1 MDKSSPVFENFE
13 NKMSAMSGGPKINRN
28 TFKIGAGG
36 LEGRVA
42 NNEKKIT
49 TLKNI
54 FKAQRVEI
62 GEKITPKVN
71 VLEESLINTNLIL
84 ADVARQLEKD
94 FSNRIKTE
102 KLLLSKERQDKLDRK
117 REDKEGR
124 IETKK
129 IGKIATSIG
138 GTIVKPFS
146 SILDKLLQ
154 FGQLFLAGV
163 GVNAALPWLM
173 DPKNMERFKSILKA
187 LQDKPLIALGALGG
201 TLFIINKAISG
212 TFGALKN
219 FLGTIFKFLKN
230 PKKFLKNIIPNIY
243 RAGKKMV
250 NKTPTK
256 FLLGKVGQKIA
267 KKTGLKAFGAIPVLG
282 DIVDLGVA
290 IYRFSQGDI
299 AGGFLS
305 LGSAI
310 PFVGWGFAA
319 LDIAREF
326 NAPFLKDSILDKK
339 RFDAQKEKENEKKR
353 GSAFDSRAGFTGTS
367 VSPGKEYRVNDN
379 GELEYFQPLVPGNV
393 FSSTQ
398 VERKLRT
405 KSGAS
410 NVTFM
415 ELPMLD
421 QRTKKQIKQVEPGG
435 NSTAADVASYSST
448 DDNQY
453 LAEFSILAELGEK
466 V

>member
-1 MDKSSPVFENFE
+1 MA
-13 NKMSAMSGGPKINRN
+13 AMSGRPKINRS

-71 VLEESLINTNLIL
+71 VLEDSLINTNLIL

-94 FSNRIKTE
+94 FGNRIKTE

-154 FGQLFLAGV
+154 FGKLFLAGV
-163 GVNAALPWLM
+163 GVNAALTWLM
-173 DPKNMERFKSILKA
+173 DPKNMERFKGILKSI
-187 LQDKPLIALGALGG
+187 QDKPLIALGTLGG
-201 TLFIINKAISG
+201 TLFIINKAISR
-212 TFGALKN
+212 TFRALKG
-219 FLGTIFKFLKN
+219 FVGQIFKFIKN
-230 PKKFLKNIIPNIY
+230 PKKFITEFGPKLLKLGDKI
-243 RAGKKMV
+243 AKE
-250 NKTPTK
+250 TPTK
-256 FLLGKVGQKIA
+256 FLLGKVGTKIA

-282 DIVDLGVA
+282 DIVDVGVA

-326 NAPFLKDSILDKK
+326 NAPFLKGSILDKK
-339 RFDAQKEKENEKKR
+339 RFDAQKEKEKENK
-353 GSAFDSRAGFTGTS
+353 DSRAGFTGTS

-379 GELEYFQPLVPGNV
+379 GELEYFQPLVPGNIL
-393 FSSTQ
+393 SSTQ

-405 KSGAS
+405 ESGAS
-410 NVTFM
+410 NITFLPEIVTDLRSNKGPIPQPKPGDSTLSEET
-415 ELPMLD
+415 EL
-421 QRTKKQIKQVEPGG
+421 I
-435 NSTAADVASYSST
+435 STHGINHFIPEFNIIT
-448 DDNQY
+448 D
-453 LAEFSILAELGEK
+453 LGEK

>member
-13 NKMSAMSGGPKINRN
+13 NKMAAMSGRPKINRS

-138 GTIVKPFS
+138 STIVKPFQ
-146 SILDKLLQ
+146 SIFDKLLQ
-154 FGQLFLAGV
+154 FGKLFLAGV
-163 GVNAALPWLM
+163 GVNAALTWLM
-173 DPKNMERFKSILKA
+173 DPKNMERFKGILKA
-187 LQDKPLIALGALGG
+187 IQDKPLIALGALGG

-230 PKKFLKNIIPNIY
+230 PKKFLKNIVPNLLKV
-243 RAGKKMV
+243 GKKSAM
-250 NKTPTK
+250 KTPTK
-256 FLLGKVGQKIA
+256 FLLGKVGTKIA

-282 DIVDLGVA
+282 DIVDIGVA

-339 RFDAQKEKENEKKR
+339 RYDNQKNDGNKKERRTGAGSFSAQETVIFNEDTPLPIEFTALTGGKVMTAAQMNR
-353 GSAFDSRAGFTGTS
+353 IAG
-367 VSPGKEYRVNDN
+367 
-379 GELEYFQPLVPGNV
+379 
-393 FSSTQ
+393 
-398 VERKLRT
+398 LRT
-405 KSGAS
+405 NDGAS
-410 NVTFM
+410 NITFLPEIVTD
-415 ELPMLD
+415 LRSNKGPVP
-421 QRTKKQIKQVEPGG
+421 QSKPGDSRLSEDTDIT
-435 NSTAADVASYSST
+435 STHGINHFIPEFNIIT
-448 DDNQY
+448 D
-453 LAEFSILAELGEK
+453 LGEK

>member
-13 NKMSAMSGGPKINRN
+13 NKMAAMSGRPKINRS

-138 GTIVKPFS
+138 STIVKPFS
-146 SILDKLLQ
+146 SILDKLLN
-154 FGQLFLAGV
+154 FGKLFLAGV
-163 GVNAALPWLM
+163 GVNAALTWLM
-173 DPKNMERFKSILKA
+173 DPKNMERFKGILKSI
-187 LQDKPLIALGALGG
+187 QDKPLIALGTLGG
-201 TLFIINKAISG
+201 TLFIINKAISR
-212 TFGALKN
+212 TFRALKG
-219 FLGTIFKFLKN
+219 FVGQIFKFIKN
-230 PKKFLKNIIPNIY
+230 PKKFITEFGPKLLKLGDKI
-243 RAGKKMV
+243 AKE
-250 NKTPTK
+250 TPTK
-256 FLLGKVGQKIA
+256 FLLGKVGTKIA

-282 DIVDLGVA
+282 DIVDVGVA

-326 NAPFLKDSILDKK
+326 NAPFLKGSILDKK
-339 RFDAQKEKENEKKR
+339 RFDAQKKEENK
-353 GSAFDSRAGFTGTS
+353 DSRAGFTGTS
-367 VSPGKEYRVNDN
+367 VSPGKEYRVNDG
-379 GELEYFQPLVPGNV
+379 GELEYFQPLVPGNI

-405 KSGAS
+405 ESGAS
-410 NVTFM
+410 NITFLPEIVTD
-415 ELPMLD
+415 L
-421 QRTKKQIKQVEPGG
+421 RNKKPIPQSKPGD
-435 NSTAADVASYSST
+435 STLSENPDIQST
-448 DDNQY
+448 HGINHFIS
-453 LAEFSILAELGEK
+453 EFNVMTELGEK

>member
-13 NKMSAMSGGPKINRN
+13 NKMAAMSGRPKINRS

-138 GTIVKPFS
+138 NTVVKPFQ
-146 SILDKLLQ
+146 SIFDKLLQ
-154 FGQLFLAGV
+154 FGKLFLAGV
-163 GVNAALPWLM
+163 GVNAALTWLM
-173 DPKNMERFKSILKA
+173 DPKNMERFKGILKA
-187 LQDKPLIALGALGG
+187 IQDKPLIALGTLGG
-201 TLFIINKAISG
+201 TLFIINKAISR
-212 TFGALKN
+212 TFGALKS
-219 FLGTIFKFLKN
+219 FVGQIFKFIKN
-230 PKKFLKNIIPNIY
+230 PKKFITEFGPKVLKL
-243 RAGKKMV
+243 GKKIA
-250 NKTPTK
+250 NETPTK
-256 FLLGKVGQKIA
+256 FLLGKVGRKVAQ
-267 KKTGLKAFGAIPVLG
+267 KTGLKAFGAIPVLG

-326 NAPFLKDSILDKK
+326 NAPFLKGSILDKK
-339 RFDAQKEKENEKKR
+339 RFDAQKEKEKNNK
-353 GSAFDSRAGFTGTS
+353 DSRAGFTGTS
-367 VSPGKEYRVNDN
+367 VSPGKEYRVNDG
-379 GELEYFQPLVPGNV
+379 GELEYFQPLVPGNI

-405 KSGAS
+405 ESGAS
-410 NVTFM
+410 NISFL

-421 QRTKKQIKQVEPGG
+421 QRTKKQMKQVEPGG
-435 NSTAADVASYSST
+435 STVAITPNIGNSTDGL
-448 DDNQY
+448 NQCIP
-453 LAEFSILAELGEK
+453 EFSIMNELGEK

>member
-13 NKMSAMSGGPKINRN
+13 NKMAAMSGRPKINRS

-71 VLEESLINTNLIL
+71 VLEDSLINTNLIL

-138 GTIVKPFS
+138 NTVVKPFS
-146 SILDKLLQ
+146 SILDKLLN
-154 FGQLFLAGV
+154 FGKLFLAGV
-163 GVNAALPWLM
+163 GVNAALTWLM
-173 DPKNMERFKSILKA
+173 DPKNMERFKGILKSI
-187 LQDKPLIALGALGG
+187 QDKPLIALGTLGG
-201 TLFIINKAISG
+201 TLFIINKAISR
-212 TFGALKN
+212 TFRALKG
-219 FLGTIFKFLKN
+219 FVGQIFKFIKN
-230 PKKFLKNIIPNIY
+230 PKKFITEFGPKLLKLGDKI
-243 RAGKKMV
+243 AKE
-250 NKTPTK
+250 TPTK
-256 FLLGKVGQKIA
+256 FLLGKVGRKVAQ
-267 KKTGLKAFGAIPVLG
+267 KTGLKAFGAIPVLG

-326 NAPFLKDSILDKK
+326 NAPFLKDSVLDKK
-339 RFDAQKEKENEKKR
+339 RFDNQKNNKK
-353 GSAFDSRAGFTGTS
+353 DSRAGFTGTS

-379 GELEYFQPLVPGNV
+379 GELEYFQPLVPGNI

-405 KSGAS
+405 ESGAS
-410 NVTFM
+410 NITFLPEIVTD
-415 ELPMLD
+415 LRSNKGSVP
-421 QRTKKQIKQVEPGG
+421 QSEPGDSRL
-435 NSTAADVASYSST
+435 STTSSLET
-448 DDNQY
+448 THGINHFIS
-453 LAEFSILAELGEK
+453 EFNVITELGEK